1 MKALWKRFK
10 WVIVAVGA
18 AIVLVVLFL
27 LRDLFRHDTPDGSQH
42 DPLPDVGE
50 AVRERVRV
58 AEEEALVARVEA
70 RVEAE
75 TQKQE
80 LEEIGTIEDG
90 AERRQRLAEMLS
102 GL

>member
-1 MKALWKRFK
+1 MKVLWKRFK
-10 WVIVAVGA
+10 WVIIGVGVAI
-18 AIVLVVLFL
+18 AIALLFL
-27 LRDLFRHDTPDGSQH
+27 LRGLFQTEHPDGSKT
-42 DPLPDVGE
+42 DPLPEVSEKLKE
-50 AVRERVRV
+50 AVRH

-75 TQKQE
+75 TQKKE

-90 AERRQRLAEMLS
+90 AERRRRLAEMLR